1 MYLQRKSEKKYEIIK
16 TDRLKKACVKKNNEN
31 IIDNKKD
38 KKGLKNFQNKR
49 LFYICKQLLCCL

>member
-38 KKGLKNFQNKR
+38 KKRVKKLS
-49 LFYICKQLLCCL
+49 KQTVVLHL